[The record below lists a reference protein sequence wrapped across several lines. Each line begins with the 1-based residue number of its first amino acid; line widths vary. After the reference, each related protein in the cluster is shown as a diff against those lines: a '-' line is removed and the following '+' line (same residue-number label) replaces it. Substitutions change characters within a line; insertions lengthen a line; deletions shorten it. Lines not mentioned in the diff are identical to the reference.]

1 MDNKGKVLVIDDETG
16 IRQGC
21 CRVLQP
27 QGFIVETASSFQ
39 DGLEKI
45 RSGSYD
51 LILLD
56 LMLPDGQGVDLLDP
70 IRERDPATV
79 SIILTGYATVEL
91 AVETMKR
98 GAFNFIPK
106 PFTADTLLTITDQAL
121 EKRRLLLENRRLQ
134 DIERETVELTRA
146 RDEAERLNEFKS
158 SFLLLVTHELR
169 SPVNGAQSLVR
180 TLLHGLA
187 GELNQQQSE
196 LLTRVETR
204 LDFLLILINDLLTL
218 AASKSVA
225 ADKPLEAVPLQP
237 LIQRVIES
245 YTLEAK
251 NKQVNLKSSVPGK
264 AIVVQAIEKDLESV
278 LRNLIDNAIKYT
290 PQGGSIQ
297 VEVHKENNWVAIQ
310 VTDSGIGIPEED
322 LPHIGEEFF
331 RAKNAHREG
340 FVGTGLGMSI
350 VKQLV
355 ARFGGEVQVTS
366 KLGKGTTFTALLKME
381 S

>member
-45 RSGSYD
+45 RSSSYD

>member
-21 CRVLQP
+21 CRVLEP
-27 QGFIVETASSFQ
+27 QGFSVETASSFQ
-39 DGLEKI
+39 EGLEKI

-70 IRERDPATV
+70 IRERDPETV

-106 PFTADTLLTITDQAL
+106 PFTADTLLTITEQAL
-121 EKRRLLLENRRLQ
+121 ERRQLQLENRRLQ

-158 SFLLLVTHELR
+158 SFLQMVTHELR

-204 LDFLLILINDLLTL
+204 LDFLLVLINDLLTL

-225 ADKPLEAVPLQP
+225 ADKPLEAVHLQP
-237 LIQRVIES
+237 VLQRVIDS
-245 YTLEAK
+245 YSVEAR
-251 NKQVNLKSSVPGK
+251 NKQVSLKTSLPGK
-264 AIVVQAIEKDLESV
+264 PITVQALERDLDSV

-290 PQGGSIQ
+290 PQGGSVQ
-297 VEVHKENNWVAIQ
+297 VEVHKDAGRVAIR
-310 VTDSGIGIPEED
+310 VADTGIGIPEED

-340 FVGTGLGMSI
+340 FVGTGLGLSI
-350 VKQLV
+350 VKQFV
-355 ARFGGEVQVTS
+355 ERFGGELQVTS
-366 KLGKGTTFTALLKME
+366 SLGKGTAFTVLLKMKA
-381 S
+381 